1 MELWNCG
8 IHGIDSTM
16 ELWNTGI
23 HEIHGI
29 MEYCSLTKISFSRTL
44 QKGSVDVKKLPR
56 ELKCG
61 KKDQENS
68 TKPKMVLHLERA
80 KEPSLGNFCKF
91 RTKPKKVSH
100 KIDQTPQFCTKRTE
114 LITNH

>member
-16 ELWNTGI
+16 ELYW

-44 QKGSVDVKKLPR
+44 QKGSVDVKNLPR

-68 TKPKMVLHLERA
+68 RNLKWS

-91 RTKPKKVSH
+91 RTKPVSH
-100 KIDQTPQFCTKRTE
+100 IDQTPHAE
-114 LITNH
+114 LLQTIERLSF